1 MRVVDL
7 PCSPNAHTR
16 KGDRR
21 WTDAPAQRWIR
32 PMTLSLLGSATW
44 SVLDFVRTNLRT
56 ERLAIALRRSQ
67 RPGHAPSQVAGGDR
81 PPPVEMKRASLEGL
95 FKVGARPSAHWEI
108 NQPSPRRNNER
119 TWREHF
125 SARHRAG
132 APTGRQRAV
141 GSADL
146 LRHCRV
152 SSVTTGRP
160 KSRNP
165 FQFQRHYCL

>member
-81 PPPVEMKRASLEGL
+81 PPPAEMKRASLDGL

-108 NQPSPRRNNER
+108 NQPSPRTNNER
-119 TWREHF
+119 ACREHF
-125 SARHRAG
+125 SSPSRWGADRTAARRWI
-132 APTGRQRAV
+132 GRSSSSLPR
-141 GSADL
+141 L
-146 LRHCRV
+146 LLKTV
-152 SSVTTGRP
+152 RP
-160 KSRNP
+160 RSRNP
-165 FQFQRHYCL
+165 FQFQRHHCL